1 MCISRQGFNLCQNV
15 DIFPHGKKTKREEEE
30 KEYSREKNSSN
41 INIIMLGC
49 IVSGR
54 LVQTDFQQIEQ
65 TKWVINIP
73 EADSINYVVVFLTG
87 QIILPEVA

>member
-1 MCISRQGFNLCQNV
+1 MSTPRLSSKGICLHSNILAKKNL
-15 DIFPHGKKTKREEEE
+15 
-30 KEYSREKNSSN
+30 N
-41 INIIMLGC
+41 INIKMLGC

-65 TKWVINIP
+65 TKWLINIP

>member
-1 MCISRQGFNLCQNV
+1 
-15 DIFPHGKKTKREEEE
+15 
-30 KEYSREKNSSN
+30 
-41 INIIMLGC
+41 MLGC

-65 TKWVINIP
+65 TKWLINIP